1 MELSASKIH
10 FNRVWILVGIA
21 LLFLWGVVGAFGTAW
36 WLNRPT
42 GAKETIVTIK
52 PGMSVKEIG
61 EVLYQ
66 SDLIRSPQL
75 LGVFAR
81 LNGTGRRLMP
91 GPHPFH
97 GNMTTWQ
104 VLRELERPR
113 EVLVDVTLPEGLRM
127 EQTAEVLAKKLNLDQ
142 SLLLKLMKDA
152 EFSALLGVKAN
163 NLEGYL
169 FPETYKVSAS
179 ADERRVVSTLVSH
192 FFAAFDDTML
202 KRAKEVGMSVH
213 EVVILAS
220 IVEGEAQVDEERSTI
235 AAVYLNRLKKNMR
248 LQADP
253 TVQYALPD
261 GPRRLFYKDYQY
273 DSPYNTYRHNG
284 LPPGPISSPGKASM
298 KAVLYPA
305 NVDYIYFV
313 ARGDGSHVFSR
324 TSEEHELAKQ
334 KTLSAR
340 RKLWKKTN

>member
-1 MELSASKIH
+1 LSDSKYQ
-10 FNRVWILVGIA
+10 FNRVWILLGFT
-21 LLFLWGVVGAFGTAW
+21 LLLLWGIVGAFATAW

-42 GAKETIVTIK
+42 GATEKTVTIK

-61 EVLYQ
+61 AMLYDSQ
-66 SDLIRSPQL
+66 LIRSPQL
-75 LGVFAR
+75 LSVFAR
-81 LNGTGRRLMP
+81 LNGTGRKLMP

-97 GNMTTWQ
+97 GKMTTWQ

-113 EVLVDVTLPEGLRM
+113 EELVDVTLPEGLRM
-127 EQTAEVLAKKLNLDQ
+127 EQTAKILAAKLNLDE
-142 SLLLKLMKDA
+142 STLLNLMNDQA
-152 EFSALLGVKAN
+152 FCTSLGVKAKT
-163 NLEGYL
+163 LEGYL
-169 FPETYKVSAS
+169 YPETYKVSKS
-179 ADERRVVSTLVSH
+179 ADEKRVISTLVSH
-192 FFAAFDDTML
+192 FWDAFDKDML
-202 KRAKEVGMSVH
+202 NRAKEIGMEVH
-213 EVVILAS
+213 DVVILAS

-235 AAVYLNRLKKNMR
+235 AAVYLNRLKRNMR

-324 TSEEHELAKQ
+324 TSAEHELAKQ